1 MFELIQAAGNTYY
14 IDCPVKMGIYRLPD
28 DKVILIDSGNDK
40 EAGRKILK
48 LLNEKKWTLKAI
60 INTHSNADHIGGNKF
75 LYDRTGC
82 GIYANGMEKS
92 FCEYPVFEPS
102 FLFGGF
108 PNKHLRH
115 KFLMAEAS
123 PVNDIGEF
131 SMPPDMETF
140 PLKGHYFDMIG
151 IKTPD
156 NVYFLAD
163 CVFSEPVLN
172 KYPVSFIYDIA
183 EFLKTL
189 DFIETLSGE
198 LFIPAHTEPV
208 RDVKTLAEVN
218 RRKVFEVIDCIKQ
231 ICEKPLPF
239 ETILKEVFDKHS
251 MEMDIAQYV
260 LAGSTIKS
268 YLSYMLDNNILDIE
282 IRDNYLLWKLCS
294 PIVPDASRGNS
305 AE

>member
-1 MFELIQAAGNTYY
+1 MFELIQAAENTYY

-28 DKVILIDSGNDK
+28 NKVILIDSGNDR
-40 EAGRKILK
+40 EAGRKVLK
-48 LLNEKKWTLKAI
+48 LINEKKWTLKAI

-82 GIYANGMEKS
+82 RIYANGMEKP

-102 FLFGGF
+102 FLFGAF

-115 KFLMAEAS
+115 KFLMAE
-123 PVNDIGEF
+123 PCRVTDIGEF
-131 SMPPDMETF
+131 SMPPNMETF

-198 LFIPAHTEPV
+198 MFIPAHTEPV
-208 RDVKTLAEVN
+208 KDVKTLAEVN
-218 RRKVFEVIDCIKQ
+218 RQKVFEVIDCIKQ

-239 ETILKEVFDKHS
+239 ETILKEVFDKRS
-251 MEMDIAQYV
+251 MELDIAQYV

-268 YLSYMLDNNILDIE
+268 YLSYMLDNNILDME
-282 IRDNYLLWKLCS
+282 IRDNYLLWKLSS
-294 PIVPDASRGNS
+294 PIVPDASRDNS